1 MKNVIILGASGN
13 IAKHVTDI
21 LLAKDDITL
30 ALFLRNKT
38 GKRNNDIS
46 KCRVIGG
53 DVSNIDQLKK
63 SEKGQD
69 IVYVNLSGG
78 LETMAKNIVNAMNE
92 TKVKRIIAI
101 SSISTGGD
109 GMLH

>member
-1 MKNVIILGASGN
+1 M
-13 IAKHVTDI
+13 
-21 LLAKDDITL
+21 
-30 ALFLRNKT
+30 
-38 GKRNNDIS
+38 S
-46 KCRVIGG
+46 KCRVIEG
-53 DVSNIDQLKK
+53 DVSNIDQLKMSK
-63 SEKGQD
+63 KGQD